1 VTEAA
6 DDAAGEREQRAPGRL
21 RVLYMC
27 SSLRPGG
34 SERQMLA
41 LAQRLPRDRYR
52 VDFLTLSEPGPYAVD
67 AEAFGARVFSLG
79 SSPPPDITP
88 VGRSIHRIRKGLR
101 FLSIVRNG
109 HYDIVDAWMYP
120 TYHLAAL
127 TRWLTGPRVVMSGR
141 RDLRGMAQPLGAVG
155 RAIETV
161 ARRMTDLVVANSH
174 AVEADTIAREHP
186 KAGHLRVIYN
196 GVEPVP
202 GLSPEER
209 EAHRRAWGVG
219 PDDVLVG
226 AVANYREVKR
236 LDVLVDAFAVAAAKQ
251 PGLFLILI
259 GEGPTRPSLEAQV
272 AALGIGERVRLH
284 GAEAD
289 PRPLFS
295 AFDIAAHSSMSE
307 GLPNALLEA
316 ASAGRPMV
324 ATAAGG
330 AAEIVLDGVTGIQ
343 VPVGDSAAMAAA
355 LERLAADPAL
365 RARYGA
371 AARELA
377 DHEFGMDRFVAE
389 FGATY
394 EELSAAHGGRAG

>member
-1 VTEAA
+1 VTAA
-6 DDAAGEREQRAPGRL
+6 AEDAAGERAQRTKARL
-21 RVLYMC
+21 RILYIC

-67 AEAFGARVFSLG
+67 ARAFGSRVFSLG

-88 VGRSIHRIRKGLR
+88 IGRSLHRARKGLR

-127 TRWLTGPRVVMSGR
+127 TRWLTGPRIVMSGR
-141 RDLRGMAQPLGAVG
+141 RDLRGTAQPLGPVG
-155 RAIETV
+155 RAIETTG
-161 ARRMTDLVVANSH
+161 RRMTDLVVANSH

-186 KAGHLRVIYN
+186 AAGHLRVIYN

-202 GLSPEER
+202 ALSAEER

-219 PDDVLVG
+219 PDDVLVA
-226 AVANYREVKR
+226 AVANYREVKG
-236 LDVLVDAFAVAAAKQ
+236 LDVLVDAFAVAAATD
-251 PGLFLILI
+251 PSLRLILI
-259 GEGPTRPSLEAQV
+259 GEGPMRPSLEAQV
-272 AALGIGERVRLH
+272 QALGLGERVRLH

-289 PRPLFS
+289 PRPLFT
-295 AFDIAAHSSMSE
+295 AFDIAAHSSLSE

-316 ASAGRPMV
+316 SSAGLAMV

-330 AAEIVLDGVTGIQ
+330 AAEIVLDGVTGLQ
-343 VPVGDSAAMAAA
+343 VPVGDRAAMAAA
-355 LERLAADPAL
+355 ISRLAGDPDL
-365 RARYGA
+365 RLRFGA
-371 AARELA
+371 AARERA
-377 DHEFGMDRFVAE
+377 DNVFGMDRFVSE
-389 FGATY
+389 FRATY
-394 EELSAAHGGRAG
+394 EQLAAAYRGLG

>member
-1 VTEAA
+1 VTVAA
-6 DDAAGEREQRAPGRL
+6 EDAAGERAERTPGRL
-21 RVLYMC
+21 RILYIC

-67 AEAFGARVFSLG
+67 AEAFGSRVFSLG

-88 VGRSIHRIRKGLR
+88 VGRSIHRARKGLR

-127 TRWLTGPRVVMSGR
+127 TRWLTGPRIVMSGR

-155 RAIETV
+155 RAIETT

-186 KAGHLRVIYN
+186 APGHLRVIYN

-202 GLSPEER
+202 SLSPEER
-209 EAHRRAWGVG
+209 EARRREWGVG
-219 PDDVLVG
+219 PDDVLVA
-226 AVANYREVKR
+226 AVANYREVKG
-236 LDVLVDAFAVAAAKQ
+236 LDVLVDAFAAAAASA
-251 PGLFLILI
+251 PALRLILI
-259 GEGPTRPSLEAQV
+259 GEGPMRPSLEAQV
-272 AALGIGERVRLH
+272 RSLGLEDRIRLH

-289 PRPLFS
+289 PRPLFT
-295 AFDIAAHSSMSE
+295 AFDIAAHSSLSE

-316 ASAGRPMV
+316 SSAGLPMV

-330 AAEIVLDGVTGIQ
+330 AAEIVIDGVTGLQ
-343 VPVGDSAAMAAA
+343 VPVGDRAAMAAA
-355 LERLAADPAL
+355 IARLAGDAEL
-365 RARYGA
+365 RLRFGA
-371 AARELA
+371 AARERA
-377 DHEFGMDRFVAE
+377 DRVFGMERFVAE
-389 FGATY
+389 FSATY
-394 EELSAAHGGRAG
+394 EELSAAHPGRG